1 MGQAKTRGSFEQ
13 RKALAI
19 ARAEAEAIER
29 QRVRDEQRKAE
40 KALPREQLERLR
52 ASRFKASL
60 LLAAFAGLTA
70 SQGANHD

>member
-13 RKALAI
+13 RKALAV

-40 KALPREQLERLR
+40 KALPREQSERLR
-52 ASRFKASL
+52 ASRFKANL
-60 LLAAFAGLTA
+60 LLAVAVAA
-70 SQGANHD
+70 ARNQGANHD